1 MATGMGTG
9 MGMEREDPCRLITR
23 IRDDPV
29 VPPITMITLILI
41 TPVRVGDKGR
51 ACFRE
56 RIWGIYLPV
65 GPGGRGSSE
74 RARRSWNGIDLWN
87 LEARGMRRIPSGS
100 ESPSLIALSRSR
112 LIFREG
118 IVDYSFSFFL
128 LPTID
133 PDLGIRSRG
142 IGTRFHSLCVSADIA
157 LRKRWRGRSGI
168 CDSSVFRF
176 SFLSLLIW
184 ISIRISI
191 WLNGYGRSRWISRRL
206 YRIGCIGLS
215 YKETVY
221 LRGTHFEEGLA

>member
-1 MATGMGTG
+1 
-9 MGMEREDPCRLITR
+9 
-23 IRDDPV
+23 
-29 VPPITMITLILI
+29 
-41 TPVRVGDKGR
+41 
-51 ACFRE
+51 
-56 RIWGIYLPV
+56 
-65 GPGGRGSSE
+65 
-74 RARRSWNGIDLWN
+74 
-87 LEARGMRRIPSGS
+87 MRRIPSGS

-168 CDSSVFRF
+168 CDSLVFRLL
-176 SFLSLLIW
+176 FLSLSIW

-191 WLNGYGRSRWISRRL
+191 WLNGDGRSRWISHG
-206 YRIGCIGLS
+206 GCIGQVVSGHHTRKL
-215 YKETVY
+215 YTFKERISRKVSPDIPTDR
-221 LRGTHFEEGLA
+221 RGHTRISQQCT